1 MNLFKTVMPIVAF
14 CCLAVASGEFLC
26 RPLQVAYAED
36 NWKTEFDDLCSKTDD
51 SPSLAKDEV
60 KNLIVRCDALKPRI
74 EKLEESPRK
83 VYLKRL
89 QACRD
94 LFVFALESG
103 THD

>member
-1 MNLFKTVMPIVAF
+1 MNPLKTVMPIVALCF
-14 CCLAVASGEFLC
+14 LVAAAGSFFS
-26 RPLQVAYAED
+26 RPLQAAYAED
-36 NWKTEFDDLCSKTDD
+36 NWKAEFDDLCAKTDD

-94 LFVFALESG
+94 LFVFALESK
-103 THD
+103 TSD